1 MNNKKIPEG
10 FAINNE
16 IRQRV
21 TRELS
26 NNPQGKKVLDILKKG
41 SDQLT
46 PKQQETI
53 ISYLSQYAINATS
66 LLIRGNLE
74 ETLQKL

>member
-46 PKQQETI
+46 PKQQQTI
-53 ISYLSQYAINATS
+53 ISYLSQYAIDATS

>member
-1 MNNKKIPEG
+1 MNNKKIPQG

>member
-1 MNNKKIPEG
+1 MNNKKISEG

-16 IRQRV
+16 IRRRV

>member
-53 ISYLSQYAINATS
+53 ISYLSQYAIDATS
-66 LLIRGNLE
+66 LLIRGNL
-74 ETLQKL
+74 

>member
-1 MNNKKIPEG
+1 MNNKKIPQG

-53 ISYLSQYAINATS
+53 ISYLSQYAIDATS

>member
-16 IRQRV
+16 IKQRV

>member
-1 MNNKKIPEG
+1 MNNKKISEG

-16 IRQRV
+16 IRRRV

-26 NNPQGKKVLDILKKG
+26 NNPQGRKVLDILKKG
-41 SDQLT
+41 SEQLT
-46 PKQQETI
+46 PNQQETI
-53 ISYLSQYAINATS
+53 MSYLSQYAIDATS

>member
-1 MNNKKIPEG
+1 MNNKKIPQG

-53 ISYLSQYAINATS
+53 ISYLSQYAIDATS
-66 LLIRGNLE
+66 LLIKGNLE

>member
-1 MNNKKIPEG
+1 MNNKKIPQG

-53 ISYLSQYAINATS
+53 ISYLSQYAIDATS
-66 LLIRGNLE
+66 LLIRGNL
-74 ETLQKL
+74 

>member
-53 ISYLSQYAINATS
+53 ISYLSQYAIDATS

>member
-16 IRQRV
+16 IKQRV

-53 ISYLSQYAINATS
+53 ISYLSQYAIDATS

>member
-26 NNPQGKKVLDILKKG
+26 NNPQGKKVLDILKKA

-53 ISYLSQYAINATS
+53 ISYLSQYAIDATS